1 VVYLRRLALLGLV
14 LLAAG
19 SAAVADDVVHFANGT
34 FMKVQS
40 YVVDG
45 DMIKV
50 TLGPG
55 ATMSFPTTL
64 VESIERSGR
73 TVYPQTPAGPSNVV
87 VSGGAGGQVSGGGQY
102 VQSGEHQVPARHR
115 PGALSGENTIEDKEA
130 VARRDQSQFQMSG
143 GRTPLRALG
152 RRSVPVGEALVD
164 KDPTAPPPGVLR
176 PRGFTSLA
184 PRGASP
190 TIPSESIPEPAP
202 PEPPPAETEPV
213 DDPPAGDED

>member
-1 VVYLRRLALLGLV
+1 VVHPRRLALLGLV
-14 LLAAG
+14 FLAAG

-73 TVYPQTPAGPSNVV
+73 TVYPQTPGGPSNVV

-102 VQSGEHQVPARHR
+102 IQSGEHQIPARHR
-115 PGALSGENTIEDKEA
+115 PGALSGENTVESKEA
-130 VARRDQSQFQMSG
+130 VARRDQTQYQMSG
-143 GRTPLRALG
+143 SRTPLRALG
-152 RRSVPVGEALVD
+152 RRSMPVGEALVST
-164 KDPTAPPPGVLR
+164 DPTAPPPDVQR

-190 TIPSESIPEPAP
+190 TIPTPEPAP
-202 PEPPPAETEPV
+202 PEPPPAEAEPV

>member
-1 VVYLRRLALLGLV
+1 MVHPRRLALLGLV
-14 LLAAG
+14 FLAAG

-73 TVYPQTPAGPSNVV
+73 TVYPQTPGGPSNVV
-87 VSGGAGGQVSGGGQY
+87 VSGAGGQVSGGGQY
-102 VQSGEHQVPARHR
+102 IQSGQTQIPARHR
-115 PGALSGENTIEDKEA
+115 SAQSGESTVEDKEA
-130 VARRDQSQFQMSG
+130 VARRDQTQYQMSG
-143 GRTPLRALG
+143 NRTPLRALG
-152 RRSVPVGEALVD
+152 RRSMPVGEALVD
-164 KDPTAPPPGVLR
+164 KDPNAPPPAVPR
-176 PRGFTSLA
+176 PRGFSSLA
-184 PRGASP
+184 PRGAWPPIS
-190 TIPSESIPEPAP
+190 SESIPEPAP
-202 PEPPPAETEPV
+202 PAPPPAETEPV